1 MDHRHVRGPAA
12 VYVREAPGE
21 EGAGGHILEAC
32 YHYLAVRGL
41 DVAALYIDEG
51 VAGSVPFGERRW
63 GGEVLKD
70 AAAGH
75 FRLLVIYQ
83 YSQLARDVK
92 KIATTVGDLDE
103 LGVAVVAVAP
113 EMQVIPMEMT
123 ILTKPPTR
131 QRERAVRLGIMRL
144 LTRG

>member
-1 MDHRHVRGPAA
+1 M
-12 VYVREAPGE
+12 E
-21 EGAGGHILEAC
+21 
-32 YHYLAVRGL
+32 
-41 DVAALYIDEG
+41 
-51 VAGSVPFGERRW
+51 
-63 GGEVLKD
+63 D
-70 AAAGH
+70 AKAGH
-75 FRLLVIYQ
+75 FALLVIYQ

>member
-1 MDHRHVRGPAA
+1 M
-12 VYVREAPGE
+12 YVREAPGE

-32 YHYLAVRGL
+32 YHYLSARGL
-41 DVAALYIDEG
+41 DVSALYIDEG
-51 VAGSVPFGERRW
+51 VAGSVPFSQRRW

-70 AAAGH
+70 GAAGH

-92 KIATTVGDLDE
+92 GIAMTVGELDE
-103 LGVAVVAVAP
+103 MDVEVIAVAP

-123 ILTKPPTR
+123 ILTKPLAR
-131 QRERAVRLGIMRL
+131 RKI
-144 LTRG
+144 

>member
-1 MDHRHVRGPAA
+1 MS
-12 VYVREAPGE
+12 
-21 EGAGGHILEAC
+21 
-32 YHYLAVRGL
+32 
-41 DVAALYIDEG
+41 ALYIDEG
-51 VAGSVPFGERRW
+51 VAGSVPFRERRW
-63 GGEVLKD
+63 GGQVMED
-70 AAAGH
+70 AKAGH
-75 FRLLVIYQ
+75 FALLVIYQ